1 MRRQTLL
8 RIEIPASLQSEEAL
22 TDLLSDV
29 LETTATSFHHF
40 DSGRVT
46 IIAFI
51 EDASHWSA
59 ERRARLEEG
68 RRRLRACGLE
78 VPEGVISAK
87 RVRREDWAESWK
99 EHFPPIQ
106 IGSALLVEPTW
117 SNLRPVAGQQVV
129 VLDPGLSF
137 GTGHHA
143 TTEYCLRE
151 LVKARPR
158 GLPKSLLDLGCGSG
172 ILAISAAKL
181 GFAPIRA
188 LDYDPDAV
196 RIARENAESNRVPEM
211 AIARGDV
218 TKLSVRPRK
227 RYDVVCANLLGD
239 LLIKECRRIAATVA
253 PEGQLVLAGIL
264 KAEFDHV
271 VHAYAGLGWKL
282 IASHRKKEWRSGTFI
297 SPPAP
302 ATQRVSVAG
311 FGRPFGRVA
320 PRP

>member
-1 MRRQTLL
+1 MRPKALL
-8 RIEIPASLQSEEAL
+8 RLELPASLQSEEAL
-22 TDLLSDV
+22 TDLLSEV

-40 DSGRVT
+40 DSGRIT
-46 IIAFI
+46 IIAFL

-68 RRRLRACGLE
+68 RRCLRECGLE
-78 VPEGVISAK
+78 VPEGAISVK
-87 RVRREDWAESWK
+87 RVRGEDWAESWK

-106 IGSALLVEPTW
+106 IGSALIVKPTW
-117 SNLRPVAGQQVV
+117 SKLRPAAGQQVV

-143 TTEYCLRE
+143 TTEYCLRQ

-158 GLPKSLLDLGCGSG
+158 GVTRSLLDLGCGSG

-196 RIARENAESNRVPEM
+196 RIARENAESNRVSELE
-211 AIARGDV
+211 IARGDV
-218 TKLSVRPRK
+218 TKLPLRPRK
-227 RYDVVCANLLGD
+227 TYDIVCANLLGD
-239 LLIKECRRIAATVA
+239 LLIRECRRIAATVA
-253 PEGQLVLAGIL
+253 PGGQLILAGIL
-264 KAEFDHV
+264 ETEFDNV
-271 VHAYAGLGWKL
+271 AQAYAELGWKL

-297 SPPAP
+297 SQSAPAP
-302 ATQRVSVAG
+302 KRGPVHGS
-311 FGRPFGRVA
+311 GRRSGRGA